1 MNPNEPDS
9 APKPQLETTPKRK
22 FRLLAGIAIG
32 AVVVIGGGL
41 GYARYFV
48 YQKLSPQVET
58 QLTDL
63 INRPINLG
71 EVNAFSLSGIRL
83 GYSELP
89 ATPEH
94 PNRAVI
100 ESVIVNYNLWSLL
113 TKQELKLDL
122 TLVRPKISLEQDE
135 NNVWLDLDIDEPDDD
150 DDGGISVEVSTVQL
164 RNADV
169 VLRGRAE
176 SGTLKEAI
184 AINIPYGKGDIVEEG
199 KAIDF
204 DVKGEIKRGGKLE
217 VKGKANFVTGDVG
230 LDLRTKKM
238 QMSTITDLLPL
249 PFTIVDGE
257 VDGALE
263 INLNGPDVISWNGEV
278 IAVGATIS
286 LPQLAKPIVEANS
299 RITFDGLQLTLN
311 ELSGR
316 LGEIGLAGNLN
327 LDIGRESIEGKFLAD
342 STEIGGILRTFDMQ
356 EPEILLEG
364 KLRALVSLT
373 GALENP
379 QLFINAIND
388 QPLTVD
394 RISIEQFQGTLA
406 VVGTQFIIE
415 NFIAEPTLGGQFQG
429 QGVIQLPTENDTAG
443 SIAIAAK
450 GQQLPTDAL
459 ARLYEIPV
467 PVELGLGTADLL
479 VNGPVD
485 QPDNFVVSGTAVV
498 PVASGLV
505 TATDLNITLDRWET
519 PAQARGLR
527 LAELSTQTLPIFLQ
541 NSLING
547 EFLASGALQPEG
559 GSPLNVTGSARTA
572 FAGGQAIIEGIN
584 VEDNL
589 WRADVALRG
598 LDVNDLAPDLPNPVI
613 AKYAGDFVAAGTLDN
628 PSLDAVEVVGS
639 GRLTLASGTIRTENV
654 RVAGGQWYSRTEL
667 DNADLVSFS
676 PQLGQ
681 YVDRAPANGTVE
693 VRGTVDNPSLDSILA
708 QGSAIAQIAGGT
720 VNAGSITLR
729 NGQFTSNVV
738 ARGVNLRPF
747 SDQLTGTAGAEMNVA
762 VDLLRPS
769 FAYMQAQGDLYLSQ
783 GVSIIDSPLQS
794 RLAWDGKQLQIQNA
808 VASGFRANGVVDIDG
823 DRLTTDPIGAIT
835 NLALNL
841 DVDNFELTS
850 LPLPENVQ
858 ALNLQGQGG
867 FLGTVK
873 GTPTKPVVNG
883 QLQLDNLQMTALAFD
898 SRLEG
903 LVQTRGDRRLL
914 VSLEGEEDKILARL
928 NPNLRPEQA
937 SLKVNDAE
945 VNVAIDYINGG
956 LDPKQIRFSST
967 DLPVALVHALA
978 KDQDFVQQIDFPIAT
993 IQVGGTLSSEITGD
1007 LQTLTASGRLAV
1019 DEPQIGYIA
1028 GDRLNGDFYFGN
1040 NTLMVREMQWRQNGG
1055 IYTLD
1060 STVNLPEN
1068 STEQPRISLAG
1079 NVEDGRIEDIL
1090 LALQIFDYSDFQN
1103 LTNISLPNYLGRSNL
1118 FDNTADL
1125 YKTPPLPS
1133 PVITEEVVSL
1143 ELPSEPIKFEPNTD
1157 NQAKFNCEKLLKEN
1171 SIQTSNEALFSRD
1184 GDNLSFPEKIALVS
1198 CLQYQLAQIDE
1209 NIAEASLLPAQIAD
1223 LKGAFNGD
1231 VSLNFDGKENLEA
1244 EFDFRGGYQQNTEL
1258 GETVTT
1264 GQAWQWG
1271 EIEIPF
1277 VVAKG
1282 VFRNNVLTL
1291 RPINIQLPDGRVSL
1305 IASLGGE
1312 TQTAQ
1317 LRLTEIPVAF
1327 VKKFVDLPDSIG
1339 VSGLINA
1346 NANLA
1351 GTPEDPSARGDMQ
1364 MVDTRVNGADISDV
1378 KGNFTYEKARLNFV
1392 VDSELVAEADP
1403 IRVTGSLPYQLPNA
1417 TVAPDTNDLNLTF
1430 DLKDEGFILLNI
1442 LSDGQL
1448 AWLEGEGNVDL
1459 TVNGTINPETRRPQD
1474 LVANGQAAIANAKI
1488 QAKTLPDAPIENIEG
1503 QIDFNLDNLEVKK
1516 LTGNFSGGNVDV
1528 SGILPILQASDAEE
1542 QFLKVKLNDLD
1553 FELPNL
1559 YRGGVGGELL
1569 IAGTALEP
1577 EIGGDILLE
1586 EGRVILVDNQNIAA
1600 APAQGAKA
1608 NTKNTKQNKQQSPP
1622 PKTAGVDLTSLTKF
1636 NDLKIT
1642 LGRNIQITRNPILNF
1657 LATGEMLLNGTLAEP
1672 KPDGVI
1678 TLKRGQVNLF
1688 ATQLRLD
1695 NGYRNTA
1702 TFDPRF
1708 GLDPML
1714 DVVLRTSLI
1723 ESSRS
1728 AAATT
1733 NPLSAE
1739 IQDTSNVFS
1748 AGQIGTIETI
1758 RVEAKVQGR
1767 ASKLNESIELTSSP
1781 PRSETALIALMGGT
1795 LIDSFSD
1802 DSTGS
1807 LALANLAGSALLNSI
1822 QDSVGSALGLS
1833 ELRLFPTII
1842 TDEENRD
1849 STLGLGAEVSI
1860 DVTSNFSLSALQ
1872 ILNSNEAT
1880 QFGIRYRVNDE
1891 IFLRGSTN
1899 LNDDSRL
1906 TIEYDLK
1913 F

>member
-9 APKPQLETTPKRK
+9 TQKPQLETAPKRK
-22 FRLLAGIAIG
+22 LRLLAGIAIG

-58 QLTDL
+58 QLADL
-63 INRPINLG
+63 INRPLNLG

-100 ESVIVNYNLWSLL
+100 ESVVVNYNLWSLL
-113 TKQELKLDL
+113 TKRELNLDL
-122 TLVRPKISLEQDE
+122 TLIRPQISLEQDR
-135 NNVWLDLDIDEPDDD
+135 NNTWLDLNIDEPGD
-150 DDGGISVEVSTVQL
+150 DDGGIKVEVSTVQL

-184 AINIPYGKGDIVEEG
+184 AINVPYGKGNLSQEG
-199 KAIDF
+199 QVIDF
-204 DVKGEIKRGGKLE
+204 DVKGDIKRGGKLE
-217 VKGKANFVTGDVG
+217 VTGKANFATGDVG
-230 LDLRTKKM
+230 LNLRAKKM

-249 PFTIVDGE
+249 PFTIIDGL

-263 INLNGPDVISWNGEV
+263 INLNGSDVISWDGEV
-278 IAVGATIS
+278 IAVGSTVI
-286 LPQLAKPIVEANS
+286 LPQLAKPIVGASS
-299 RITFDGLQLTLN
+299 RITFAGLQLTLN

-316 LGEIGLAGNLN
+316 LGEIDMAGNLL
-327 LDIGRESIEGKFLAD
+327 LDIGRESIEGKFLTN
-342 STEIGGILRTFDMQ
+342 STEIAGIFQTFEMQ
-356 EPEILLEG
+356 EPEIILKG

-379 QLFINAIND
+379 QLFIDAIND

-505 TATDLNITLDRWET
+505 TATDLNITIDRWET

-547 EFLASGALQPEG
+547 EFLASGALRPEG
-559 GSPLNVTGSARTA
+559 GSPLNVTGSARTS
-572 FAGGQAIIEGIN
+572 FAGGQAIIDKIN
-584 VEDNL
+584 VADNL
-589 WRADVALRG
+589 WRANVALRN
-598 LDVNDLAPDLPNPVI
+598 LDVNDLAPDLPNRVV
-613 AKYAGDFVAAGTLDN
+613 ARYAGNFVAAGTLDN
-628 PSLDAVEVVGS
+628 PNLDAVDVTGS
-639 GRLTLASGTIRTENV
+639 GRLTLARGSIRTENV
-654 RVAGGQWYSRTEL
+654 RVAGGQWYSRTEF

-681 YVDRAPANGTVE
+681 FVDRALSNGTVE
-693 VRGTVDNPSLDSILA
+693 VRGTVDNPALDNILA
-708 QGSAIAQIAGGT
+708 QGAVIAQIAGGT

-729 NGQFTSNVV
+729 NGQFTSAVV
-738 ARGVNLRPF
+738 ARGVSLAPF
-747 SDQLTGTAGAEMNVA
+747 SDQLMGTATAQMNVA
-762 VDLLRPS
+762 VDLLQPS
-769 FAYMQAQGDLYLSQ
+769 LTNMQAEGDLFLSQ

-794 RLAWDGKQLQIQNA
+794 RLAWTGTQLQIQNA
-808 VASGFRANGVVDIDG
+808 IATGFRANGVVDIDG
-823 DRLTTDPIGAIT
+823 DRLATDPIGAIT

-841 DVDNFELTS
+841 DVDGFELAS

-858 ALNLQGQGG
+858 ALNLQGQGN

-873 GTPTKPVVNG
+873 GTPTQPVVNG
-883 QLQLDNLQMTALAFD
+883 QIQLDNLAMTALAFD

-914 VSLEGEEDKILARL
+914 ISLEGEEDQILARL
-928 NPNLRPEQA
+928 NSHLRPEQA
-937 SLKVNDAE
+937 SLKVNNAE
-945 VNVAIDYINGG
+945 VNVAINYINGG
-956 LDPKQIRFSST
+956 LDPKQLRFSST
-967 DLPVALVHALA
+967 NLPVALVHALA

-993 IQVGGTLSSEITGD
+993 IQVGGTLSSEITAD

-1019 DEPQIGYIA
+1019 DAPQIGYIA
-1028 GDRLNGDFYFGN
+1028 GDRLNGDFYFNN

-1055 IYTLD
+1055 IYTVD

-1068 STEQPRISLAG
+1068 STEKPRISLAG

-1090 LALQIFDYSDFQN
+1090 IALQIFDYSDFQN
-1103 LTNISLPNYLGRSNL
+1103 LTNISLPNYFGRSAL
-1118 FDNTADL
+1118 FGDSADL
-1125 YKTPPLPS
+1125 YATPPLAN
-1133 PVITEEVVSL
+1133 PVVSEEVVSL
-1143 ELPSEPIKFEPNTD
+1143 ELPSEPIKFEPD
-1157 NQAKFNCEKLLKEN
+1157 IDYREKFNCEKLLTEN
-1171 SIQTSNEALFSRD
+1171 KIQTSSEALFSR
-1184 GDNLSFPEKIALVS
+1184 GGNNLSFAEKIALVS

-1209 NIAEASLLPAQIAD
+1209 NTDQASLLPAQVAD
-1223 LKGAFNGD
+1223 LKGAFSGD
-1231 VSLNFDGKENLEA
+1231 VSLNFDGKNDLEA
-1244 EFDFRGGYQQNTEL
+1244 DFDFRGGYQQTTEF
-1258 GETVTT
+1258 GETITT

-1271 EIEIPF
+1271 EIEIPL
-1277 VVAKG
+1277 VIAKG

-1327 VKKFVDLPDSIG
+1327 VKKFIDLPDSIG

-1442 LSDGQL
+1442 LSNGQL

-1459 TVNGTINPETRRPQD
+1459 TVNGSINPETRRPQD

-1488 QAKTLPDAPIENIEG
+1488 QAKALPDAPLENIQG
-1503 QIDFNLDNLEVKK
+1503 KINFNFDSVEVRE
-1516 LTGNFSGGNVDV
+1516 LTGDFSGGNVAV
-1528 SGILPILQASDAEE
+1528 SGRLPILQASNADD
-1542 QFLKVKLNDLD
+1542 QFLTMLLNDLD
-1553 FELPNL
+1553 FELPDL
-1559 YRGGVGGELL
+1559 YRGGVNGELL

-1586 EGRVILVDNQNIAA
+1586 EGRIILVDNQNLAA

-1608 NTKNTKQNKQQSPP
+1608 NTKDTKQNKQQSPP

-1657 LATGEMLLNGTLAEP
+1657 LATGEMILNGTLADP
-1672 KPDGVI
+1672 KPQGVI

-1708 GLDPML
+1708 GLDPEL
-1714 DVVLRTSLI
+1714 DVVLKTSLI

-1728 AAATT
+1728 AAGTT

-1739 IQDTSNVFS
+1739 VQDTSSVFS
-1748 AGQIGTIETI
+1748 SQIGTIETI

-1767 ASKLNESIELTSSP
+1767 ASQLDESIELTSSP

-1795 LIDSFSD
+1795 LVDSFSGD
-1802 DSTGS
+1802 DSS

-1822 QDSVGSALGLS
+1822 QDSVGNALGLS

-1842 TDEENRD
+1842 TDEENRT

-1860 DVTSNFSLSALQ
+1860 DITSNFSLSALQ

-1891 IFLRGSTN
+1891 IFVRGSTN
-1899 LNDDSRL
+1899 LNNDSRI
-1906 TIEYDLK
+1906 TVEYDLK

>member
-9 APKPQLETTPKRK
+9 SPKPQLETTPKRK

-41 GYARYFV
+41 GFARYFV

-63 INRPINLG
+63 INRPLNLG

-100 ESVIVNYNLWSLL
+100 ESVVVNYNLWSLL
-113 TKQELKLDL
+113 TKRELKLDL
-122 TLVRPKISLEQDE
+122 TLVRPQISLEQDP
-135 NNVWLDLDIDEPDDD
+135 NNVWLDLNLDPPDDD
-150 DDGGISVEVSTVQL
+150 DDGAIKVEVSTVQL

-169 VLRGRAE
+169 VLRGRSE

-184 AINIPYGKGDIVEEG
+184 AITVPYGKGYLSEEG
-199 KAIDF
+199 QVIDF
-204 DVKGEIKRGGKLE
+204 DAKGEIKRGGKLE
-217 VKGKANFVTGDVG
+217 VKGKANFATGDVG

-249 PFTIVDGE
+249 PFTVIDGL

-263 INLNGPDVISWNGEV
+263 INLNGSDVISWDGEV
-278 IAVGATIS
+278 VAVGATVS

-299 RITFDGLQLTLN
+299 RITFEGLQLTLN

-316 LGEIGLAGNLN
+316 LGEIGLAGNLL
-327 LDIGRESIEGKFLAD
+327 LDIGRESIEGKFLTN
-342 STEIGGILRTFDMQ
+342 STEIAGILRTFDMQ
-356 EPEILLEG
+356 EPEIILEG
-364 KLRALVSLT
+364 KLRALVTLT

-379 QLFINAIND
+379 QLFIDAIND

-406 VVGTQFIIE
+406 VLGTQFVID

-429 QGVIQLPTENDTAG
+429 QGVIQLPTEAVPSGAIT
-443 SIAIAAK
+443 IAAK
-450 GQQLPTDAL
+450 GKQLPTDAL

-485 QPDNFVVSGTAVV
+485 QPNDFVVSGTAVV

-505 TATDLNITLDRWET
+505 TATDLNITLDRWQT
-519 PAQARGLR
+519 PLQARGLR

-547 EFLASGALQPEG
+547 DFVASGALQPEG
-559 GSPLNVTGSARTA
+559 GSPLNVTGSARTG

-584 VEDNL
+584 VADNL
-589 WRADVALRG
+589 WRANVALQN
-598 LDVNDLAPDLPNPVI
+598 LDLNALAPDLPNPVV
-613 AKYAGDFVAAGTLDN
+613 AKYAGKFVANGTLDN
-628 PSLDAVEVVGS
+628 PNLDAVEVVGS
-639 GRLTLASGTIRTENV
+639 GRLTLARGSIRTENV
-654 RVAGGQWYSRTEL
+654 RVAGGQWYSRTVF

-676 PQLGQ
+676 PQLAG
-681 YVDRAPANGTVE
+681 YVDRAPTNGTIE
-693 VRGTVDNPSLDSILA
+693 VKGTLDNPNLESILA

-720 VNAGSITLR
+720 VNAGAITLR
-729 NGQFTSNVV
+729 NGQFTSAVV
-738 ARGVNLRPF
+738 ARGVSLAPF
-747 SDQLTGTAGAEMNVA
+747 SDQLAGTATAQMNVA
-762 VDLLRPS
+762 VDLLNPS
-769 FAYMQAQGDLYLSQ
+769 LANMQAKGDLFLSQ

-794 RLAWDGKQLQIQNA
+794 RLAWTGTQLTIENA
-808 VASGFRANGVVDIDG
+808 VASGFSANGVVDIDG
-823 DRLTTDPIGAIT
+823 DRLATDPIGAIT

-841 DVDNFELTS
+841 DVDDFELAS
-850 LPLPENVQ
+850 LPLPENIQ

-873 GTPTKPVVNG
+873 GTPTKPIVNG

-898 SRLEG
+898 PRLEG

-914 VSLEGEEDKILARL
+914 ISLEGEEDKILARL
-928 NPNLRPEQA
+928 NPNLRPEEA
-937 SLKVNDAE
+937 SVKVDDAE
-945 VNVAIDYINGG
+945 VNLAINYINGG
-956 LDPKQIRFSST
+956 LDPKQLRFTST

-978 KDQDFVQQIDFPIAT
+978 KDQDFVRQIDFPIST
-993 IQVGGTLSSEITGD
+993 IQVGGTLSSEITAD
-1007 LQTLTASGRLAV
+1007 LQTLTASGSLAV
-1019 DEPQIGYIA
+1019 DAPKIGYIA
-1028 GDRLNGDFYFGN
+1028 GDRLNGDFYFNN
-1040 NTLMVREMQWRQNGG
+1040 NTLMVRELQWRQNGG
-1055 IYTLD
+1055 IYTVD

-1079 NVEDGRIEDIL
+1079 NVEAGRIEDIL
-1090 LALQIFDYSDFQN
+1090 LALQIFDYNDFQN
-1103 LTNISLPNYLGRSNL
+1103 LTNINLPNYLGRSTL
-1118 FDNTADL
+1118 FDDSADL
-1125 YKTPPLPS
+1125 YATPPLAN

-1143 ELPSEPIKFEPNTD
+1143 EIPPDPIRLEPDTD
-1157 NQAKFNCEKLLKEN
+1157 NRAKFSCEKLLAEN
-1171 SIQTSNEALFSRD
+1171 KVQTSGEALFSR
-1184 GDNLSFPEKIALVS
+1184 GGRNLSFAEKIALVS

-1209 NIAEASLLPAQIAD
+1209 NIVERSLLPAQVTD

-1231 VSLNFDGKENLEA
+1231 VSLNYNGKDDLEA
-1244 EFDFRGGYQQNTEL
+1244 EFDFRGGYQQTTEL
-1258 GETVTT
+1258 GETITT
-1264 GQAWQWG
+1264 GQPWQWG

-1277 VVAKG
+1277 VIAKG
-1282 VFRNNVLTL
+1282 VLRNNILTL

-1346 NANLA
+1346 NANLT

-1364 MVDTRVNGADISDV
+1364 MIDTRVNGADISDV
-1378 KGNFTYEKARLNFV
+1378 KGNFTYDKARLDFV
-1392 VDSELVAEADP
+1392 LNSELIAETEP
-1403 IRVTGSLPYQLPNA
+1403 LLVKGSLPYQLPNA
-1417 TVAPDTNDLNLTF
+1417 TVSPETNDLNLTV
-1430 DLKDEGFILLNI
+1430 DLNDEGFILLNI

-1448 AWLEGEGNVDL
+1448 AWLGGEGNVDL
-1459 TVNGTINPETRRPQD
+1459 TVNGTIDPNTGRPQD

-1503 QIDFNLDNLEVKK
+1503 NINFNFDNLEVRK
-1516 LTGNFSGGNVDV
+1516 LTGDFSGGNVSV
-1528 SGILPILQASDAEE
+1528 SGILPILQASDADD
-1542 QFLKVKLNDLD
+1542 QFLKVQLNDLD
-1553 FELPNL
+1553 FELPDL
-1559 YRGGVGGELL
+1559 YRGGVKGELE
-1569 IAGTALEP
+1569 ISGTALEP
-1577 EIGGDILLE
+1577 AIGGAILLE
-1586 EGRVILVDNQNIAA
+1586 EGRVILTDNQNIAA

-1608 NTKNTKQNKQQSPP
+1608 NTKQNKQQSQP
-1622 PKTAGVDLTSLTKF
+1622 PKAAGVDLTSLTKF
-1636 NDLKIT
+1636 NNLKIT

-1657 LATGEMLLNGTLAEP
+1657 LATGEMILNGTLGEP
-1672 KPDGVI
+1672 KPQGEI

-1695 NGYRNTA
+1695 NGYKNTA

-1708 GLDPML
+1708 GLDPEL
-1714 DVVLRTSLI
+1714 DVVLKTSLI
-1723 ESSRS
+1723 ESPR
-1728 AAATT
+1728 ATAGTT

-1739 IQDTSNVFS
+1739 VQDTSSVFS

-1795 LIDSFSD
+1795 LIDSFSGD
-1802 DSTGS
+1802 DSS

-1822 QDSVGSALGLS
+1822 QDSVGNALGLS

-1842 TDEENRD
+1842 TDEENRT

-1860 DVTSNFSLSALQ
+1860 DITSNFSLSALQ

-1891 IFLRGSTN
+1891 IFVRGSTN
-1899 LNDDSRL
+1899 LNNDSRL
-1906 TIEYDLK
+1906 TVEYDLK